1 MANKRNT
8 VSNLKLNIGN
18 ENLYLDIDE
27 LLNNV
32 DMLTLTEDG
41 KEKLELNL
49 PKFEFFKLMLDTV
62 CNTVDDIDD
71 NLGIISLNKLPVS
84 SKIAINTLIKYN
96 IIKKL

>member
-1 MANKRNT
+1 MATKRNT
-8 VSNLKLNIGN
+8 ITNLKLNIGN

-32 DMLTLTEDG
+32 DMLTLTED
-41 KEKLELNL
+41 
-49 PKFEFFKLMLDTV
+49 
-62 CNTVDDIDD
+62 DIDD
-71 NLGIISLNKLPVS
+71 TLGIISLNKLPVS